1 MIFNR
6 RKATRETISRECRVD
21 CPKGNWSCSGKV
33 LNMSQGGVGLDIDEI
48 PDTKD
53 EIVLYMTDE
62 KGREMKKKAVI
73 VWFIRKTPP
82 EIGAMVGVK
91 FT

>member
-1 MIFNR
+1 
-6 RKATRETISRECRVD
+6 
-21 CPKGNWSCSGKV
+21 
-33 LNMSQGGVGLDIDEI
+33 VGLDIDEI